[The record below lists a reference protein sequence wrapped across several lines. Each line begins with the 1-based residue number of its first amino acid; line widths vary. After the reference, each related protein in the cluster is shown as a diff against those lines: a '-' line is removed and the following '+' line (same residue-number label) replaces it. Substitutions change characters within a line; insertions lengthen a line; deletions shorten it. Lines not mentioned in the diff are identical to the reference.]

1 MSDGLKEVI
10 FEPFRQGDDP
20 HPSGTGIGLSLVSK
34 FAQLHGGKAWVEDRP
49 GGGACFNVSL
59 PDSEIEV
66 GAATRSNDDVIDE
79 VLLSDGTVYRPSSG

>member
-1 MSDGLKEVI
+1 MSLSAREMIPIPRVRASG
-10 FEPFRQGDDP
+10 FRWCQ
-20 HPSGTGIGLSLVSK
+20 SLLS
-34 FAQLHGGKAWVEDRP
+34 FMEGKAWVEDRP